1 MTARQKLFAAALTLA
16 LPLGAFAQ
24 ATPAPAEPAPAAPAP
39 AAEPPAPPP
48 AAKPAETAKAPLV
61 QVYGTFN
68 VNLQWTEEDKATNPL
83 GNVKGRFAVSIDSTN
98 VGVRGTADLIG
109 GLKGIYQCETQA
121 SIDGED
127 LRSLCNRN
135 SRLGLQSDY
144 GTLFYGNWDSPYKAM
159 AYGTK
164 ADDPFL
170 NTDVFGFNGI
180 MGSPGYG
187 ARSSAWITAA
197 PTFTA
202 AASVPVV
209 NAAGVIVVQNNP
221 ATLVP
226 QTTVSFDQRVANS
239 VTYWTP
245 KFSGFSAK
253 LQWGVNEF
261 QSAKYNA
268 PANGFGSGLISP
280 QLLSGVVNYDNGP
293 LSIAVAGEYHED
305 AYGLRIINT
314 ANNSLNS
321 SKDYAWRVAAGYD
334 IPLGESVLNVVGMVD
349 QLFYTQSNAGTGT
362 AAAAAFKDYN
372 RLAYMV
378 GGKWRLGASEFR
390 ARYSQAMDPDITIS
404 SNARAGQ
411 QLAADAKDGLGAKSF
426 AVGYAYYLAKSTQV
440 YVFFTE
446 ILNDSRARYT
456 FPVSGAAAVV
466 GANTAAGSTLL
477 AGGLGMRLAF

>member
-83 GNVKGRFAVSIDSTN
+83 GNVKGRMAVSIDSSN

-127 LRSLCNRN
+127 LRALCNRN
-135 SRLGLQSDY
+135 SRLGLQSEY
-144 GTLFYGNWDSPYKAM
+144 GTLFYGNWDSPFKAM

-170 NTDVFGFNGI
+170 NTDVFALSGI

-197 PTFTA
+197 PTF
-202 AASVPVV
+202 VPAVTV
-209 NAAGVIVVQNNP
+209 AGVTTP
-221 ATLVP
+221 ASLTP

-253 LQWGVNEF
+253 IEWGVNEF
-261 QSAKYNA
+261 ESAKYNA

-280 QLLSGVVNYDNGP
+280 TLLSGVVNYDNGP

-305 AYGLRIINT
+305 VYGLRIINA

-334 IPLGESVLNVVGMVD
+334 IPLGESVLNVMGMVD
-349 QLFYTQSNAGTGT
+349 QLFYTQANAGTGT
-362 AAAAAFKDYN
+362 ATAAAFKDYN
-372 RLAYMV
+372 RIAYLV
-378 GGKWRLGASEFR
+378 GGKWRFGIHEFR

-404 SNARAGQ
+404 SNARPGQ
-411 QLAADAKDGLGAKSF
+411 ALAADAKDGLGAKSF
-426 AVGYAYYLAKSTQV
+426 AVGYGLYLSKNAQI
-440 YVFFTE
+440 YAFYTE

-456 FPVSGAAAVV
+456 FSTSGAAAVV
-466 GANTAAGSTLL
+466 GANTAAGSRLI

>member
-1 MTARQKLFAAALTLA
+1 MTARRKLIAAALSLA

-24 ATPAPAEPAPAAPAP
+24 ATPAPAAEPPATPPAP
-39 AAEPPAPPP
+39 AAEAPAPPP
-48 AAKPAETAKAPLV
+48 AKPAAEKAPLV

-68 VNLQWTEEDKATNPL
+68 VNLQYTEEAHATNPV

-109 GLKGIYQCETQA
+109 GLKGVYQCETQA

-135 SRLGLQSDY
+135 SRLGLQSDF
-144 GTLFYGNWDSPYKAM
+144 GTLFYGNWDSPFKAM

-187 ARSSAWITAA
+187 ARSSAWVSAA

-202 AASVPVV
+202 AAGATPASVTPV
-209 NAAGVIVVQNNP
+209 
-221 ATLVP
+221 
-226 QTTVSFDQRVANS
+226 TTVSFDQRVANS

-245 KFSGFSAK
+245 KWNGLSAK
-253 LQWGVNEF
+253 FQWGVNEF
-261 QSAKYNA
+261 QSAKFAGA
-268 PANGFGSGLISP
+268 PQFGSGLISP
-280 QLLSGVVNYDNGP
+280 TLASGVINYDQGP
-293 LSIAVAGEYHED
+293 LSVAVSGEYHED
-305 AYGLRIINT
+305 VYGLRIINA

-334 IPLGESVLNVVGMVD
+334 FSLGESVLNVNAMAD
-349 QLFYTQSNAGTGT
+349 QLFYSQSNAGTGT
-362 AAAAAFKDYN
+362 ATAAAFKDYN
-372 RLAYMV
+372 RVAYQV
-378 GGKWRLGASEFR
+378 GAKWRTGNHELR
-390 ARYSQAMDPDITIS
+390 ARYNQALDPSITIS
-404 SNARAGQ
+404 SDARPGQ
-411 QLAADAKDGLGAKSF
+411 ALASNAKDELGAKSF
-426 AVGYAYYLAKSTQV
+426 AAGYAYYLAKSTQV
-440 YVFFTE
+440 YLFYTE
-446 ILNDSRARYT
+446 IQNDARARYT

-466 GANTAAGSTLL
+466 AANTAAGSTLR